1 MRTFNLVFHIDQC
14 FCCRCKWVCFHSKLG
29 RSLLT
34 QIFPSC
40 VFPYLTNW
48 KQVLKTETNGFPK
61 GLKGSFCLVLFSSTV
76 IDFIVGESH
85 WVFSRML

>member
-1 MRTFNLVFHIDQC
+1 MRTFNLVFSHRSV
-14 FCCRCKWVCFHSKLG
+14 FLLPVCFHSKLG

-61 GLKGSFCLVLFSSTV
+61 GLKGRFCFPPL
-76 IDFIVGESH
+76 
-85 WVFSRML
+85 